1 MSTKPVF
8 MSYTKGDIVTF
19 LVLMV
24 VAFLVIP
31 VTIQTD
37 YWYTSI
43 LIPWLCLALAAIGQ
57 QIVMGY
63 AGQLALGAAGF
74 MAAGAFACFNL
85 VLRVPEF
92 PFFVSLGLSGLI
104 AAAFGILFGLPSL
117 RVRGIYLMVAT
128 LASQFFIIWMI
139 DKFGWFKNYDTSGII
154 TAQDIVIFGK
164 PFTSPMEMFLVIVV
178 VVTLLTLLAVNMA
191 RGSTGR
197 NWMAVRDMDIAAESM
212 GISLLKTKLQAFA
225 ISAFYCGVAGALFA
239 FTYLK
244 SLEPVAFDI
253 KLSFKILFM
262 VILGGLGTIKG
273 AFIGAAFILLF
284 PVLLNSIGNN
294 VFHGAID
301 ATIISA
307 TEQVVFGVL
316 IILFMIHEPLGMA
329 KFWDNLKQQILGKL
343 SSKGGGPRDRE
354 TLSGQAS

>member
-1 MSTKPVF
+1 VKSNKIF
-8 MSYTKGDIVTF
+8 MEYTKNDLINF
-19 LVLMV
+19 LLLMIIS
-24 VAFLVIP
+24 LLIIP
-31 VTIQTD
+31 ITVKSG
-37 YWYTSI
+37 YWYSSI
-43 LIPWLCLALAAIGQ
+43 LIPWLCLALASIGQ

-74 MAAGAFACFNL
+74 MAAGAFACYNL
-85 VLRVPEF
+85 ILRVPDI
-92 PFFVSLGLSGLI
+92 PFFVALALSGLI

-128 LASQFFIIWMI
+128 LASQFFIVWMI
-139 DKFGWFKNYDTSGII
+139 DKFGWFKNYDSSGII
-154 TAQDIVIFGK
+154 TAQDIVIMGK
-164 PFTSPMEMFLVIVV
+164 SFTSPLEMYLVIVF
-178 VVTLLTLLAVNMA
+178 VVTVLTLLAINMA

-212 GISLLKTKLQAFA
+212 GISLLRTKLQAFA

-262 VILGGLGTIKG
+262 VILGGLGTISG

-301 ATIISA
+301 ATIISSI
-307 TEQVVFGVL
+307 EQVVFGVL
-316 IILFMIHEPLGMA
+316 IIIFMIYEPLGMA
-329 KFWDNLKQQILGKL
+329 KLWDNIRLKFK
-343 SSKGGGPRDRE
+343 KK
-354 TLSGQAS
+354 

>member
-1 MSTKPVF
+1 MKSNKIF
-8 MSYTKGDIVTF
+8 MEYTKNDLINFLLLMIVA
-19 LVLMV
+19 LLI
-24 VAFLVIP
+24 IP
-31 VTIQTD
+31 ITVKSG
-37 YWYTSI
+37 YWYSSI
-43 LIPWLCLALAAIGQ
+43 LIPWLCLALASIGQ

-74 MAAGAFACFNL
+74 MAAGAFACYNL
-85 VLRVPEF
+85 ILRVPDI
-92 PFFVSLGLSGLI
+92 PFFVALALSGLI

-128 LASQFFIIWMI
+128 LASQFFIVWMI
-139 DKFGWFKNYDTSGII
+139 DKFGWFKNYDSSGII
-154 TAQDIVIFGK
+154 TAQDIVIMGK
-164 PFTSPMEMFLVIVV
+164 SFTSPLEMYLVIVF
-178 VVTLLTLLAVNMA
+178 VVTVLTLLAINMA

-212 GISLLKTKLQAFA
+212 GISLLRTKLQAFA

-262 VILGGLGTIKG
+262 VILGGLGTISG

-301 ATIISA
+301 ATIISSI
-307 TEQVVFGVL
+307 EQVVFGVL
-316 IILFMIHEPLGMA
+316 IIIFMIYEPLGMA
-329 KFWDNLKQQILGKL
+329 KLWENIRLKFKK
-343 SSKGGGPRDRE
+343 SS
-354 TLSGQAS
+354 

>member
-1 MSTKPVF
+1 MKSNKIF
-8 MSYTKGDIVTF
+8 LEYTKNDLINF
-19 LVLMV
+19 SLLMIIS
-24 VAFLVIP
+24 LLIIP
-31 VTIQTD
+31 ITVKSG
-37 YWYTSI
+37 YWYSSI
-43 LIPWLCLALAAIGQ
+43 LIPWLCLALASIGQ

-74 MAAGAFACFNL
+74 MAAGAFACYNL
-85 VLRVPEF
+85 ILRVPDI
-92 PFFVSLGLSGLI
+92 PFFVALALSGLI

-128 LASQFFIIWMI
+128 LASQFFIVWMI
-139 DKFGWFKNYDTSGII
+139 DKFGWFKNYDSSGII
-154 TAQDIVIFGK
+154 TAQDIVIMGK
-164 PFTSPMEMFLVIVV
+164 SFTSPLEMYLVIVF
-178 VVTLLTLLAVNMA
+178 VVTVLTLLAINMA

-212 GISLLKTKLQAFA
+212 GISLLRTKLQAFA

-262 VILGGLGTIKG
+262 VILGGLGTISG

-301 ATIISA
+301 ATIISSI
-307 TEQVVFGVL
+307 EQVVFGVL
-316 IILFMIHEPLGMA
+316 IIIFMIYEPLGMA
-329 KFWDNLKQQILGKL
+329 KLWDNIRLKFKR
-343 SSKGGGPRDRE
+343 K
-354 TLSGQAS
+354 

>member
-1 MSTKPVF
+1 MKSNKIF
-8 MSYTKGDIVTF
+8 MEYTKNDLINFLLLMIVS
-19 LVLMV
+19 LLI
-24 VAFLVIP
+24 IP
-31 VTIQTD
+31 ITVKSG
-37 YWYTSI
+37 YWYSSI
-43 LIPWLCLALAAIGQ
+43 LIPWLCLALASIGQ

-74 MAAGAFACFNL
+74 MAAGAFACYNL
-85 VLRVPEF
+85 ILRVPDI
-92 PFFVSLGLSGLI
+92 PFFVALALSGLI

-128 LASQFFIIWMI
+128 LASQFFIVWMI
-139 DKFGWFKNYDTSGII
+139 DKFGWFKNYDSSGII
-154 TAQDIVIFGK
+154 TAQDIVIMGK
-164 PFTSPMEMFLVIVV
+164 SFTSPLEMYLVIVF
-178 VVTLLTLLAVNMA
+178 VVTVLTLLAINMA

-212 GISLLKTKLQAFA
+212 GISLLRTKLQAFA

-262 VILGGLGTIKG
+262 VILGGLGTISG

-284 PVLLNSIGNN
+284 PVLLNSLGNN

-301 ATIISA
+301 ATIISSI
-307 TEQVVFGVL
+307 EQVVFGVL
-316 IILFMIHEPLGMA
+316 IIIFMIYEPLGMA
-329 KFWDNLKQQILGKL
+329 KLWDNIRLKFK
-343 SSKGGGPRDRE
+343 KK
-354 TLSGQAS
+354 

>member
-1 MSTKPVF
+1 MKNNNIF
-8 MSYTKGDIVTF
+8 MEYTKNDIINFLLLMLVA
-19 LVLMV
+19 LVL
-24 VAFLVIP
+24 IP
-31 VTIQTD
+31 ITVKSG
-37 YWYTSI
+37 YWYSSI
-43 LIPWLCLALAAIGQ
+43 LIPWLCLALASIGQ

-74 MAAGAFACFNL
+74 MAAGAFACYNL
-85 VLRVPEF
+85 ILRIPDI
-92 PFFVSLGLSGLI
+92 PFFVALVLSGLI

-128 LASQFFIIWMI
+128 LASQFFIVWMI
-139 DKFGWFKNYDTSGII
+139 DKFGWFKNYDSSGII
-154 TAQDIVIFGK
+154 TAQDIVIMGK
-164 PFTSPMEMFLVIVV
+164 SFTSPMEMYLVIVF
-178 VVTLLTLLAVNMA
+178 VVTILTLLAVNMA

-212 GISLLKTKLQAFA
+212 GISLLRTKLQAFA

-262 VILGGLGTIKG
+262 VILGGLGTING

-284 PVLLNSIGNN
+284 PVLLNSVGNN

-301 ATIISA
+301 ATIISSI
-307 TEQVVFGVL
+307 EQVVFGVL
-316 IILFMIHEPLGMA
+316 IIVFMIYEPLGMA
-329 KFWDNLKQQILGKL
+329 KLWDNLKLKF
-343 SSKGGGPRDRE
+343 KKNN
-354 TLSGQAS
+354 

>member
-1 MSTKPVF
+1 MRTQPVF
-8 MSYTKGDIVTF
+8 MTFKKDDIINFV
-19 LVLMV
+19 VLMTL
-24 VAFLVIP
+24 AFIIIP
-31 VTIQTD
+31 MTVKTD

-43 LIPWLCLALAAIGQ
+43 LIPWLCLSLAAIGQ

-63 AGQLALGAAGF
+63 TGQLALGAAGF

-85 VLRVPEF
+85 VLRVPDL
-92 PFFVSLGLSGLI
+92 PFVGALALSGLI

-154 TAQDIVIFGK
+154 TTQDIVIFGK
-164 PFTSPMEMFLVIVV
+164 SLTSPMEMFFVLVVIVTV
-178 VVTLLTLLAVNMA
+178 LTLLAMNMA

-197 NWMAVRDMDIAAESM
+197 RWMAVRDMDIAAESM
-212 GISLLKTKLQAFA
+212 GISLLRTKLQAFA

-262 VILGGLGTIKG
+262 VILGGLGTING

-284 PVLLNSIGNN
+284 PVVLNTVGNN
-294 VFHGAID
+294 VFHGSID

-316 IILFMIHEPLGMA
+316 IIVFMIYEPLGMA
-329 KFWDNLKQQILGKL
+329 KLWDSIKQRLFGRNSKESEAPVDQADVGKQG
-343 SSKGGGPRDRE
+343 S
-354 TLSGQAS
+354 

>member
-1 MSTKPVF
+1 MSNNNIIMGFTRADLTNF
-8 MSYTKGDIVTF
+8 LIVMILSF
-19 LVLMV
+19 VAIPLVV
-24 VAFLVIP
+24 
-31 VTIQTD
+31 QTD
-37 YWYTSI
+37 YWYSSI

-85 VLRVPEF
+85 ILRVPDI
-92 PFFVSLGLSGLI
+92 PFFVALGLSGLV

-128 LASQFFIIWMI
+128 LASQFFIVWMI
-139 DKFGWFKNYDTSGII
+139 DKFGWFKNYDTSGI
-154 TAQDIVIFGK
+154 TAQDIVILGK
-164 PFTSPMEMFLVIVV
+164 PFTSPLEMYFVILV
-178 VVTLLTLLAVNMA
+178 VVTVLTVLAVNMA

-262 VILGGLGTIKG
+262 VILGGLGTISG

-301 ATIISA
+301 ATIISSI
-307 TEQVVFGVL
+307 EQVVFVVL
-316 IILFMIHEPLGMA
+316 IIVFMIYEP
-329 KFWDNLKQQILGKL
+329 
-343 SSKGGGPRDRE
+343 
-354 TLSGQAS
+354 

>member
-1 MSTKPVF
+1 MKPVF
-8 MSYTKGDIVTF
+8 MTYTKNDIINF
-19 LVLMV
+19 CVLMV
-24 VAFLVIP
+24 LGLVIIP
-31 VTIQTD
+31 TFIKTE

-43 LIPWLCLALAAIGQ
+43 LIPWLCLALATIGQ

-63 AGQLALGAAGF
+63 TGQLALGAAGF

-85 VLRVPEF
+85 ILRVPELG
-92 PFFVSLGLSGLI
+92 FFGSLIVSGLI

-117 RVRGIYLMVAT
+117 KVRGIYLMVAT
-128 LASQFFIIWMI
+128 LASQFFIVWMI
-139 DKFGWFKNYDTSGII
+139 DKFGWFKNYDSSGII
-154 TAQDIVIFGK
+154 TAQDIVILGV
-164 PFTSPMEMFLVIVV
+164 PFTTPLAMYLIIVF
-178 VVTLLTLLAVNMA
+178 VVTILTLLAMNMA

-212 GISLLKTKLQAFA
+212 GVSLLRTKVQAFA

-262 VILGGLGTIKG
+262 CILGGLGTING
-273 AFIGAAFILLF
+273 AYIGAAFILLF
-284 PVLLNSIGNN
+284 PVLLNSVGNN

-301 ATIISA
+301 ATIISSI
-307 TEQVVFGVL
+307 EQVIFGLLMIV
-316 IILFMIHEPLGMA
+316 FMIYEPLGMA
-329 KFWDNLKQQILGKL
+329 KLWETLKHNIRSKL
-343 SSKGGGPRDRE
+343 TSLNITSLKSSKLKNPKK
-354 TLSGQAS
+354 

>member
-1 MSTKPVF
+1 MKPIF
-8 MSYTKGDIVTF
+8 MTYTKNDIKNFV
-19 LVLMV
+19 VLMTLG
-24 VAFLVIP
+24 FIIIP
-31 VTIQTD
+31 NFISSE
-37 YWYTSI
+37 YWFTSI
-43 LIPWLCLALAAIGQ
+43 LIPWLCLALATIGQ

-63 AGQLALGAAGF
+63 TGQLALGAAGF

-85 VLRVPEF
+85 VLRVPGI
-92 PFFVSLGLSGLI
+92 PFFGALIVSGLI

-128 LASQFFIIWMI
+128 LASQFFIVWMI
-139 DKFGWFKNYDTSGII
+139 DKFGWFKNYDSSGII

-164 PFTSPMEMFLVIVV
+164 SFTSPVAMYMVILV
-178 VVTLLTLLAVNMA
+178 VVTFLTRFAMDMA

-212 GISLLKTKLQAFA
+212 GVSLLKTKLQAFA

-239 FTYLK
+239 FCYLK

-253 KLSFKILFM
+253 KLSFKVLFM
-262 VILGGLGTIKG
+262 CILGGLGTING

-284 PVLLNSIGNN
+284 PVLLNAVGNN

-301 ATIISA
+301 ATIISSI
-307 TEQVVFGVL
+307 EQVIFGLLMIV
-316 IILFMIHEPLGMA
+316 FMIYEPLGMA
-329 KFWDNLKQQILGKL
+329 KLWENIKQKL
-343 SSKGGGPRDRE
+343 SKKSEKK
-354 TLSGQAS
+354 

>member
-1 MSTKPVF
+1 MKSNKIF
-8 MSYTKGDIVTF
+8 MEYTKNDLINF
-19 LVLMV
+19 LLLMIIS
-24 VAFLVIP
+24 LLIIP
-31 VTIQTD
+31 ITVKSG
-37 YWYTSI
+37 YWYSSI
-43 LIPWLCLALAAIGQ
+43 LIPWLCLALASIGQ

-74 MAAGAFACFNL
+74 MAAGAFACYNL
-85 VLRVPEF
+85 ILRVPDI
-92 PFFVSLGLSGLI
+92 PFFVALALSGLI

-128 LASQFFIIWMI
+128 LASQFFIVWMI
-139 DKFGWFKNYDTSGII
+139 DKFGWFKNYDSSGII
-154 TAQDIVIFGK
+154 TAQDIVIMGK
-164 PFTSPMEMFLVIVV
+164 SFTSPLEMYLVIVF
-178 VVTLLTLLAVNMA
+178 VVTVLTLLAINMA

-212 GISLLKTKLQAFA
+212 GISLLRTKLQAFA

-262 VILGGLGTIKG
+262 VILGGLGTING

-284 PVLLNSIGNN
+284 PVLLNSLGNN

-301 ATIISA
+301 ATIISSI
-307 TEQVVFGVL
+307 EQVVFGVL
-316 IILFMIHEPLGMA
+316 IIIFMIYEPLGMA
-329 KFWDNLKQQILGKL
+329 KLWDNIRLKFK
-343 SSKGGGPRDRE
+343 KK
-354 TLSGQAS
+354 

>member
-1 MSTKPVF
+1 MNNKNVF
-8 MSYTKGDIVTF
+8 MGYTRSDLTNF
-19 LVLMV
+19 LVVMILSFVAIPLV
-24 VAFLVIP
+24 VK
-31 VTIQTD
+31 TD
-37 YWYTSI
+37 YWYSSI

-74 MAAGAFACFNL
+74 MAAGAFACFNFI
-85 VLRVPEF
+85 LRVPDI
-92 PFFVSLGLSGLI
+92 PFFVALGLSGLV

-128 LASQFFIIWMI
+128 LASQFFIVWMI

-154 TAQDIVIFGK
+154 TAQDIVILGK
-164 PFTSPMEMFLVIVV
+164 PFTSPLEMYFVILV
-178 VVTLLTLLAVNMA
+178 VVTVLTVLAVNMA

-262 VILGGLGTIKG
+262 VILGGLGTISG

-301 ATIISA
+301 ATIISSI
-307 TEQVVFGVL
+307 EQVVFGVL
-316 IILFMIHEPLGMA
+316 IIVFMIYEPLGMA
-329 KFWDNLKQQILGKL
+329 KLWGNIKQRFLRRRSL
-343 SSKGGGPRDRE
+343 E
-354 TLSGQAS
+354 

>member
-1 MSTKPVF
+1 MKAKPVF
-8 MSYTKGDIVTF
+8 MSFDRNDIINFIVLMTVGF
-19 LVLMV
+19 LVL
-24 VAFLVIP
+24 P
-31 VTIQTD
+31 VTVTSD
-37 YWYTSI
+37 YWYSSI

-85 VLRVPEF
+85 ILRVPDI
-92 PFFVSLGLSGLI
+92 PFFVALGLSGLI

-154 TAQDIVIFGK
+154 TAQDIVIFGRD
-164 PFTSPMEMFLVIVV
+164 FTSPLEMYLVVLL
-178 VVTLLTLLAVNMA
+178 VVTVMTVLAINMA

-212 GISLLKTKLQAFA
+212 GISLLRTKLQAFA
-225 ISAFYCGVAGALFA
+225 ISAFFCGVAGALFA

-244 SLEPVAFDI
+244 SMEPVAFDI
-253 KLSFKILFM
+253 KLSFRILFM
-262 VILGGLGTIKG
+262 VILGGLGTING

-284 PVLLNSIGNN
+284 PVVLNTLGNEF
-294 VFHGAID
+294 FHGMID
-301 ATIISA
+301 ATIISSI
-307 TEQVVFGVL
+307 ELVVFGVL
-316 IILFMIHEPLGMA
+316 IIVFMIYEPLGMA
-329 KFWDNLKQQILGKL
+329 KLWETLKQRVKRYLQPTKTEVLKER
-343 SSKGGGPRDRE
+343 K
-354 TLSGQAS
+354 A

>member
-1 MSTKPVF
+1 MKSNKIF
-8 MSYTKGDIVTF
+8 MEYTKNDLINF
-19 LVLMV
+19 LLLMIIS
-24 VAFLVIP
+24 LLIIP
-31 VTIQTD
+31 ITVKSG
-37 YWYTSI
+37 YWYSSI
-43 LIPWLCLALAAIGQ
+43 LIPWLCLALASIGQ

-74 MAAGAFACFNL
+74 MAAGAFACYNL
-85 VLRVPEF
+85 ILRVPDI
-92 PFFVSLGLSGLI
+92 PFFVALALSGLI

-128 LASQFFIIWMI
+128 LASQFFIVWMI
-139 DKFGWFKNYDTSGII
+139 DKFGWFKNYDSSGII
-154 TAQDIVIFGK
+154 TAQDIVIMGK
-164 PFTSPMEMFLVIVV
+164 SFTSPLEMYLVIVF
-178 VVTLLTLLAVNMA
+178 VVTVLTLLAINMA

-212 GISLLKTKLQAFA
+212 GVSLLRTKLQAFA

-262 VILGGLGTIKG
+262 VILGGLGTISG

-301 ATIISA
+301 ATIISSI
-307 TEQVVFGVL
+307 EQVVFGVL
-316 IILFMIHEPLGMA
+316 IIIFMIYEPLGMA
-329 KFWDNLKQQILGKL
+329 KLWDNIRLKFK
-343 SSKGGGPRDRE
+343 KK
-354 TLSGQAS
+354 

>member
-1 MSTKPVF
+1 MIMSF
-8 MSYTKGDIVTF
+8 SRGDVTNF
-19 LVLMV
+19 VMLMV
-24 VAFLVIP
+24 IGLAVIP
-31 VTIQTD
+31 LLVQTD
-37 YWYTSI
+37 YWYSSI
-43 LIPWLCLALAAIGQ
+43 LIPWLCLSLAAIGQ

-74 MAAGAFACFNL
+74 MAAGAFALFNL
-85 VLRVPEF
+85 ELRLPWMPF
-92 PFFVSLGLSGLI
+92 PINLMFSGMI
-104 AAAFGILFGLPSL
+104 AAAFGIIFGLPSL

-154 TAQDIVIFGK
+154 TAQNIVIFGK
-164 PFTSPMEMFLVIVV
+164 EFTTPLEMYLVVLVV
-178 VVTLLTLLAVNMA
+178 VAFLTILAVNMT

-225 ISAFYCGVAGALFA
+225 ISAFFCGVAGALFA

-244 SLEPVAFDI
+244 SMEPVAFDI
-253 KLSFKILFM
+253 KLSFRILFM

-284 PVLLNSIGNN
+284 PVVLNTVGNE
-294 VFHGAID
+294 VFHGMVD
-301 ATIISA
+301 ATIISSI
-307 TEQVVFGVL
+307 ELVVFGVL
-316 IILFMIHEPLGMA
+316 IILFMIYEPLGMA
-329 KFWDNLKQQILGKL
+329 KMWEGIKARFRKNQDSGVGAT
-343 SSKGGGPRDRE
+343 SASK
-354 TLSGQAS
+354 A

>member
-1 MSTKPVF
+1 VKNNKIF
-8 MSYTKGDIVTF
+8 MEYNKSDIINF
-19 LVLMV
+19 LLLMLIALVL
-24 VAFLVIP
+24 IP
-31 VTIQTD
+31 ITVKSG
-37 YWYTSI
+37 YWYSSI
-43 LIPWLCLALAAIGQ
+43 LIPWLCLALASIGQ

-74 MAAGAFACFNL
+74 MAAGAFACYNL
-85 VLRVPEF
+85 ILRIPDI
-92 PFFVSLGLSGLI
+92 PFFVALVLSGLI

-128 LASQFFIIWMI
+128 LASQFFIVWMI
-139 DKFGWFKNYDTSGII
+139 DKFGWFKNYDSSGII
-154 TAQDIVIFGK
+154 TAQDIVIMGK
-164 PFTSPMEMFLVIVV
+164 SFTSPMEMYLVIVF
-178 VVTLLTLLAVNMA
+178 VVTILTLLAVNMA

-212 GISLLKTKLQAFA
+212 GISLLRTKLQAFA

-262 VILGGLGTIKG
+262 VILGGLGTING

-284 PVLLNSIGNN
+284 PVLLNSVGNN

-301 ATIISA
+301 ATIISSI
-307 TEQVVFGVL
+307 EQVVFGVL
-316 IILFMIHEPLGMA
+316 IIVFMIYEPLGMA
-329 KFWDNLKQQILGKL
+329 KLWENLKLKFKKNG
-343 SSKGGGPRDRE
+343 
-354 TLSGQAS
+354 

>member
-1 MSTKPVF
+1 MKNNNIF
-8 MSYTKGDIVTF
+8 MEYTKSDIINF
-19 LVLMV
+19 LLLMII
-24 VAFLVIP
+24 ALLVIP
-31 VTIQTD
+31 ITVKSG
-37 YWYTSI
+37 YWYSSI
-43 LIPWLCLALAAIGQ
+43 LIPWLCLSLASIGQ

-74 MAAGAFACFNL
+74 MAAGAFACYNFI
-85 VLRVPEF
+85 LRVPDI
-92 PFFVSLGLSGLI
+92 PFFVALVLSGLI

-128 LASQFFIIWMI
+128 LASQFFIVWMI
-139 DKFGWFKNYDTSGII
+139 DKFGWFKNYDSSGII
-154 TAQDIVIFGK
+154 TAQDIVIMGK
-164 PFTSPMEMFLVIVV
+164 SFTSPMEMYLVIVF
-178 VVTLLTLLAVNMA
+178 VVTILTLLAVNMA

-212 GISLLKTKLQAFA
+212 GISLLRTKLQAFA
-225 ISAFYCGVAGALFA
+225 ISAFYCGIAGALFA

-262 VILGGLGTIKG
+262 VILGGLGTING

-284 PVLLNSIGNN
+284 PVLLNSVGNN

-301 ATIISA
+301 ATIISSI
-307 TEQVVFGVL
+307 EQVVFGVL
-316 IILFMIHEPLGMA
+316 IIVFMIYEPLGMA
-329 KFWDNLKQQILGKL
+329 KLWDNLKLKF
-343 SSKGGGPRDRE
+343 KKNN
-354 TLSGQAS
+354 

>member
-1 MSTKPVF
+1 MNSNFLF
-8 MSYTKGDIVTF
+8 MGYTRSDVIN
-19 LVLMV
+19 LV
-24 VAFLVIP
+24 VALAVALVVIP
-31 VTIQTD
+31 LTIESD
-37 YWYTSI
+37 YWYASI
-43 LIPWLCLALAAIGQ
+43 LIPWLCLALAAVGQ

-85 VLRVPEF
+85 ILRVPYMPF
-92 PFFVSLGLSGLI
+92 PVALVLSGLI
-104 AAAFGILFGLPSL
+104 AAAFGVLFGLPSL

-128 LASQFFIIWMI
+128 LASQFFIVWMI

-164 PFTSPMEMFLVIVV
+164 TFTTPLEMYLVV
-178 VVTLLTLLAVNMA
+178 VVVVAVLTILAINMT

-197 NWMAVRDMDIAAESM
+197 SWMAVRDMDIAAESM
-212 GISLLKTKLQAFA
+212 GISLLRTKLQAFA
-225 ISAFYCGVAGALFA
+225 ISAFFCGVAGALFA

-262 VILGGLGTIKG
+262 VILGGLGTISG

-284 PVLLNSIGNN
+284 PVVLNSLGNN

-307 TEQVVFGVL
+307 AEQVVFGAL
-316 IILFMIHEPLGMA
+316 IIVFMIYEPLGMT
-329 KFWDNLKQQILGKL
+329 KLWENVKQRFRFKRAP
-343 SSKGGGPRDRE
+343 KA
-354 TLSGQAS
+354 TLPKPQVT